1 MYNFNIMGPKPRCYT
16 NLRILCLMLG
26 QIPCNNILCGLKL
39 PSLPMEFWSVQ
50 AIIVN
55 GDLLGKIILVDD
67 CLMSD
72 HRSVAR
78 VLIDLDVHGGLYE
91 SLDLVIGDNVYSHLL
106 DYQHMPFRCTRCH
119 VYG

>member
-1 MYNFNIMGPKPRCYT
+1 MLNKPSHPLLDARSDS
-16 NLRILCLMLG
+16 M
-26 QIPCNNILCGLKL
+26 QQSPMWVKL
-39 PSLPMEFWSVQ
+39 PSLLMEFWSVQ

-55 GDLLGKIILVDD
+55 GDLLRKIILVDD

-72 HRSVAR
+72 HRSMAR